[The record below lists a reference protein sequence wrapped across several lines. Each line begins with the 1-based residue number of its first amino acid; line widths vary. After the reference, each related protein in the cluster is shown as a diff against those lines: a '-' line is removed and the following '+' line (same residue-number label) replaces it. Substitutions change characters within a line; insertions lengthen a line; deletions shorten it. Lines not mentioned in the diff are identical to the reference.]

1 METIR
6 HVALG
11 CCVISTVAGMIRV
24 FWPDNGFAPVI
35 NAVLA
40 LYIITAA
47 LQMIRGTD
55 WKMLST
61 EMYRLAVTEQT
72 PSDSYEAY
80 GKQLGMESS
89 VEAVRTILAQAGIDA
104 AVQLQG
110 DTCRITLLHA
120 GDRTRAE
127 SILAASC
134 GTLPYEIVV
143 GGEAP

>member
-11 CCVISTVAGMIRV
+11 CCVISTVAGMVRV
-24 FWPDNGFAPVI
+24 FWPDNSFAPVI

-55 WKMLST
+55 WKMLAA
-61 EMYRLAVTEQT
+61 EMYRLTAVEQQTTE
-72 PSDSYEAY
+72 SYEAY
-80 GKQLGMESS
+80 GKQLGLETST
-89 VEAVRTILAQAGIDA
+89 EAVRAILAQAGIDA
-104 AVQLQG
+104 VVELQA

-120 GDRTRAE
+120 EDRVRAE

-134 GTLPYEIVV
+134 GTLPYELVL
-143 GGEAP
+143 GGDAP